1 MIYKKYFN
9 LNYVNQEILNKKI
22 NWFFDI
28 KSILYQKRNNY
39 KQESL
44 RNSKIIVNNFL
55 KTKLYKGNTRSQR
68 ITVKAINRSVFL
80 KKDKSYKIKILQCFN
95 FLKKNKIDDYFKIF
109 CVHGSLASDDYIKN
123 WSDLDTFVVIRNE
136 TLKNDLK
143 LIKISPFQHHG
154 LIIYTENDLNNYLK
168 GFLPMQALEQS
179 FSILGKVDFKV
190 KEKKKKINLSL
201 KSLEERKKYLKEGI
215 IKGKYDHH
223 AFKGRKL
230 NVPLRKNSNEMY
242 QLFCHLG
249 YILNIPILYLDA
261 TNRSIHKKKSF
272 KKFYKEIKDDHIKN
286 FIKKTEIIRNNWN
299 NHKFGG
305 NKIPNWVIKILG
317 DDYMEESYKV
327 ISKII
332 KLIKTY

>member
-136 TLKNDLK
+136 TLKED
-143 LIKISPFQHHG
+143 
-154 LIIYTENDLNNYLK
+154 
-168 GFLPMQALEQS
+168 
-179 FSILGKVDFKV
+179 
-190 KEKKKKINLSL
+190 
-201 KSLEERKKYLKEGI
+201 
-215 IKGKYDHH
+215 
-223 AFKGRKL
+223 
-230 NVPLRKNSNEMY
+230 
-242 QLFCHLG
+242 
-249 YILNIPILYLDA
+249 
-261 TNRSIHKKKSF
+261 
-272 KKFYKEIKDDHIKN
+272 
-286 FIKKTEIIRNNWN
+286 
-299 NHKFGG
+299 
-305 NKIPNWVIKILG
+305 
-317 DDYMEESYKV
+317 
-327 ISKII
+327 
-332 KLIKTY
+332 

>member
-143 LIKISPFQHHG
+143 LRRLRNILRICFLKLIKISPFQHHG

-201 KSLEERKKYLKEGI
+201 KSLEER
-215 IKGKYDHH
+215 
-223 AFKGRKL
+223 
-230 NVPLRKNSNEMY
+230 
-242 QLFCHLG
+242 
-249 YILNIPILYLDA
+249 
-261 TNRSIHKKKSF
+261 
-272 KKFYKEIKDDHIKN
+272 
-286 FIKKTEIIRNNWN
+286 
-299 NHKFGG
+299 
-305 NKIPNWVIKILG
+305 
-317 DDYMEESYKV
+317 
-327 ISKII
+327 
-332 KLIKTY
+332 